1 MGIINKANI
10 YPASSH
16 CVDKNCYTVSMF
28 KKILVS
34 LMLVASL
41 FTVSASDVE
50 ARTIRVRGY
59 TTRRG
64 TYVNSYY
71 KTSPN
76 RYKFDNYSSKGNYNP
91 YTGRTGTI
99 NWWR

>member
-1 MGIINKANI
+1 ML
-10 YPASSH
+10 
-16 CVDKNCYTVSMF
+16 
-28 KKILVS
+28 KKLLFS
-34 LMLVASL
+34 LLLIGVL
-41 FTVSASDVE
+41 FTVSSSAVE
-50 ARTIRVRGY
+50 ARTIRVKSY

-71 KTSPN
+71 RTSPN

-91 YTGRTGTI
+91 YTGRAGTI

>member
-1 MGIINKANI
+1 MIKKFLLSLAIAI
-10 YPASSH
+10 TLLTASTS
-16 CVDKNCYTVSMF
+16 F
-28 KKILVS
+28 I
-34 LMLVASL
+34 
-41 FTVSASDVE
+41 E

-59 TTRRG
+59 TTRSG

-71 KTSPN
+71 RTSPN